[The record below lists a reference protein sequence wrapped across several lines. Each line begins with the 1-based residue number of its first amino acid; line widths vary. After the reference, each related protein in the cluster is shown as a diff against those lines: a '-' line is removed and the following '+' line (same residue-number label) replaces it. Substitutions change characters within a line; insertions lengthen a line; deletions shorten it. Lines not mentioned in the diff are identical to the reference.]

1 MHSPHTA
8 DSADAVTDNSTR
20 SAVESVTD
28 TLDTVSTE
36 PAGQLTPQLTPELTA
51 ELDAADAE
59 LAAGAAEPDEPDD
72 VKPQVKAVKMG
83 PKAATAEHPLDLS
96 MLPAKRD
103 YRRIDAFCREFV
115 TVPKGTGSGGRLKLR
130 GWQRDEIVKAMYPPT
145 GARPRQ
151 GVVSM
156 PRGNG
161 KSSLAAALGVYGLL
175 ADGIDGASVLIVA
188 SDERQARIVF
198 NIARRIIELDQ
209 RLYEQVKIFQDKIVC
224 PATDSVMAPLPA
236 EPAALQGF
244 DPTLTIVDELHVVTE
259 PVWDAMALAAG
270 KREQSLTLA
279 ISTPADKIDSVMWRL
294 VEYGRGHPEDKTF
307 RLVEYGAPADC
318 RIDDRDAWHV
328 ANRALGDFLHVDA
341 LEATLKT
348 TREAPF
354 RRYRLGQ
361 WVGVADAWLPW
372 GVWATRV
379 DPAGRVLPDDGARVC
394 LAFDG
399 SASGDST
406 ALIGCTMDD
415 ERPHVFTVAVWEAPT
430 DDPRWRV
437 PRNEVAAMVDAA
449 FDRWEVTELAAD
461 PWGWRTELEEW
472 TARHAGKVVEWNTA
486 HAARMAPA
494 TDRMYAAI
502 ATDRLTHDGNDTLA
516 THMGNAVAKRTP
528 MGDLVSKDKRG
539 STRKIDACVAAIVAH
554 DRAAWHRANPPK
566 RRRVVV
572 HQ

>member
-1 MHSPHTA
+1 MT
-8 DSADAVTDNSTR
+8 
-20 SAVESVTD
+20 
-28 TLDTVSTE
+28 
-36 PAGQLTPQLTPELTA
+36 QQTPEQIPGNTYLPATR
-51 ELDAADAE
+51 
-59 LAAGAAEPDEPDD
+59 
-72 VKPQVKAVKMG
+72 MG
-83 PKAATAEHPLDLS
+83 PKGAVSDTPLDLS

-103 YRRIDAFCREFV
+103 YRRIDAFCREYV
-115 TVPKGTGSGGRLKLR
+115 TVPKGTGAGGRLRLR
-130 GWQRDEIVKAMYPPT
+130 PWQRDEVVKAIYPPT
-145 GARPRQ
+145 GPRPRQ
-151 GVVSM
+151 GLVSM

-161 KSSLAAALGVYGLL
+161 KSSLAAALGLYGLL
-175 ADGIDGASVLIVA
+175 ADDIPGAQVLIVA

-198 NIARRIIELDQ
+198 NIARRMIELDD
-209 RLYEQVKIFQDKIVC
+209 RLAEQVKVFNDRIWC
-224 PATDSVMAPLPA
+224 PLTDSTMAPLPA
-236 EPAALQGF
+236 EPAALQGH
-244 DPTLTIVDELHVVTE
+244 DPSLTIVDELHVVTE

-294 VEYGRGHPEDKTF
+294 VEYGRRNPDDRTF
-307 RLVEYGAPADC
+307 ALIEYAAAAGC
-318 RIDDRDAWHV
+318 KIDDPEAWKE
-328 ANRALGDFLHVDA
+328 ANPALGDFLHADA
-341 LEATLKT
+341 LTATLKT

-372 GVWATRV
+372 GLWDTRAE
-379 DPAGRVLPDDGARVC
+379 PAGRGLPDDGARIV

-415 ERPHVFTVAVWEAPT
+415 PPHVFTVAVWQAPA

-437 PRNEVAAMVDAA
+437 PRAEVAAMVDAA
-449 FDRWEVTELAAD
+449 FDRWDVLELAAD

-472 TARHAGKVVEWNTA
+472 SARHASKIVEWNTA
-486 HAARMAPA
+486 HAGRMAPA

-502 ATDRLTHDGNDTLA
+502 SEGRITHDGNEILA
-516 THMGNAVAKRTP
+516 EHMGNAVAKPTP

-554 DRAAWHRANPPK
+554 DRAAWHKANPPK

-572 HQ
+572 HA